1 MKIENVKEKMDAISE
16 AQGAIAS
23 VESIASYTF
32 NPAVKRLLAELKM
45 DLFDILDA
53 EDPLSQPASFS

>member
-1 MKIENVKEKMDAISE
+1 MKIENVKEKMDALSE

-23 VESIASYTF
+23 IESIKPNAF
-32 NPAVKRLLAELKM
+32 DPAVKRTLAELKL

-53 EDPLSQPASFS
+53 EDPMSQPASF

>member
-16 AQGAIAS
+16 AQGAIS
-23 VESIASYTF
+23 SIESIASYTF
-32 NPAVKRLLAELKM
+32 SPAVKRALAELKM

-53 EDPLSQPASFS
+53 EDPMSQPANF